1 MDMILFHGDE
11 CGRLSMHDAPPSQ
24 DKRISSGKV
33 NTMAILDLQGLDTN
47 AAELTMTGST
57 VSNGC

>member
-1 MDMILFHGDE
+1 M
-11 CGRLSMHDAPPSQ
+11 
-24 DKRISSGKV
+24 

-57 VSNGC
+57 VSNNC